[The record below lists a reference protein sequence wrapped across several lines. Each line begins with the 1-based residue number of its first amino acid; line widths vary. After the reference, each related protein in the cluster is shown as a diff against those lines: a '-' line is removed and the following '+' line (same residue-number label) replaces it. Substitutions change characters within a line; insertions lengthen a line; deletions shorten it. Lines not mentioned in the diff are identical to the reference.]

1 MPKRPILHWPDKRLA
16 MSAEPIGK
24 VTDETRT
31 IWNDMIDT
39 MEAMPGWGLAAP
51 QIGVMQRLAVVD
63 PSEER
68 GKAVRMADPE
78 IIAVSPETR
87 ARTEASPCLRGVSAN
102 VSRPIWVDV
111 SYIDHVGI
119 RVRQK
124 FEDMWAVS
132 VMHQIDH
139 LNGKLY
145 VANLSRTK
153 REMLIK
159 KSLKAR
165 G

>member
-1 MPKRPILHWPDKRLA
+1 M
-16 MSAEPIGK
+16 
-24 VTDETRT
+24 TRRV

-39 MEAMPGWGLAAP
+39 MEAMPGWGPAAP
-51 QIGVMQRLAVVD
+51 DRCDATYRRRR
-63 PSEER
+63 SFEER

-102 VSRPIWVDV
+102 VSRPVWVDV

-159 KSLKAR
+159 KSLEER

>member
-16 MSAEPIGK
+16 MPADPVGK
-24 VTDETRT
+24 VTDETRA

-51 QIGVMQRLAVVD
+51 QIGVMQHLAVVD

-87 ARTEASPCLRGVSAN
+87 VRTEASPCLRGVSAK
-102 VSRPIWVDV
+102 VSRPVWVDV
-111 SYIDHVGI
+111 SYIDHVGL

-145 VANLSRTK
+145 VSNLSRTK

>member
-16 MSAEPIGK
+16 MPADPVGK
-24 VTDETRT
+24 VTDETRA

-78 IIAVSPETR
+78 IIAVSQETR
-87 ARTEASPCLRGVSAN
+87 ARTEASPCLRGVSAK
-102 VSRPIWVDV
+102 VSRPVWVDV
-111 SYIDHVGI
+111 SYIDHVGL

-132 VMHQIDH
+132 VLHQIDH

-145 VANLSRTK
+145 VSNLSRTK